1 MPTTHTEAQT
11 ARRVAHPARATHVRA
26 ALARHVVDAY
36 MEYGLS
42 LRQSGGLPCTFVNE
56 PTAPRLRGILP
67 IIHQTCQLCRTRP
80 KPTSAKTRAMAANKE
95 THIATLQDARSSCY
109 FGCDTHGE
117 ERRSRLTTFSG
128 CDLVVASDSV
138 AMIGSPSGV
147 GLATMWLER
156 RKLISLPVIRDWAA
170 NDRAPLQRS
179 ATPPL
184 PSRPFPAPAPAE
196 IVPWFPPPPAPSSN
210 PGSSCYNESR
220 SNEDSGAVTPI
231 HSPTTTPILLADE
244 ELEATGCIFDE
255 APSKRQRRAGAS
267 PAMEGVQTPP
277 PRSPIKRSPVLITPP
292 SRELLRGGSETP
304 PRRSL
309 PAAWDLPDSDELP
322 LQQRGTFGTFDLGQP
337 SPTSFSPIALPLP
350 MVTLPAAPLLVKPV
364 ARAFWRR

>member
-1 MPTTHTEAQT
+1 MPTTHTEPQT
-11 ARRVAHPARATHVRA
+11 ARRVAHPAGA
-26 ALARHVVDAY
+26 ALARHVVDVCMACHS
-36 MEYGLS
+36 ERWVS
-42 LRQSGGLPCTFVNE
+42 LFLCQRRPA
-56 PTAPRLRGILP
+56 APSDLHGCDP
-67 IIHQTCQLCRTRP
+67 NPVDKFDVRP
-80 KPTSAKTRAMAANKE
+80 KPTSSKTRAMAAKE

>member
-1 MPTTHTEAQT
+1 MPTTHTEPQT
-11 ARRVAHPARATHVRA
+11 ARRVAHPACGSGAP
-26 ALARHVVDAY
+26 HVVDVA
-36 MEYGLS
+36 S
-42 LRQSGGLPCTFVNE
+42 VTSRQSGGLPCSFVSHSAAKT
-56 PTAPRLRGILP
+56 PMSAAVAPIDKFDV
-67 IIHQTCQLCRTRP
+67 RP
-80 KPTSAKTRAMAANKE
+80 KPTSAKTRAMAADKE

-220 SNEDSGAVTPI
+220 SNEDYGAVTPI

>member
-1 MPTTHTEAQT
+1 MAFLVPLST
-11 ARRVAHPARATHVRA
+11 
-26 ALARHVVDAY
+26 
-36 MEYGLS
+36 S
-42 LRQSGGLPCTFVNE
+42 LRCS
-56 PTAPRLRGILP
+56 RLSSNVDKFDF
-67 IIHQTCQLCRTRP
+67 RP
-80 KPTSAKTRAMAANKE
+80 KPTSAKTRAMAADKE

-109 FGCDTHGE
+109 FGCDMHGE

-220 SNEDSGAVTPI
+220 SNEDYGAVTPI